1 MNTER
6 ARQILTH
13 SITNLEKRKGGIT
26 RGDLEAEIINHAC
39 LAILKNQNEKTDNG
53 NSIKDILLGALN
65 STQENES
72 IAHSFINAAKE
83 LLPEYIS
90 DEEAEV
96 VMTGIEQ
103 NLNWDGIYNFLVD
116 YFRENH
122 GIHIDVN
129 ESIPLIFFSERQET
143 YENGVLL
150 AQSEREITIFINF
163 DKGHRYLL
171 VKIDPDLPRQKGILT
186 SREEKTLI
194 YRSLNKHYNFT
205 VIYDEYDE
213 VKEFIFEDIDRQ
225 NKTHYSE

>member
-1 MNTER
+1 MDIDK

-13 SITNLEKRKGGIT
+13 SITNLEKRKGAIT
-26 RGDLEAEIINHAC
+26 QGDLEAEIINHAC
-39 LAILKNQNEKTDNG
+39 LAILKNQNEKLDSG

-72 IAHSFINAAKE
+72 IAHSFIDAAKE

-90 DEEAEV
+90 DEEIEM

-103 NLNWDGIYNFLVD
+103 NLQWDGIWNFLVD

-122 GIHIDVN
+122 DIQIDYA

-143 YENGVLL
+143 FEDGILQATSEKGV
-150 AQSEREITIFINF
+150 TIFLNF
-163 DKGHRYLL
+163 NEGHRYLL
-171 VKIDPDLPRQKGILT
+171 VKIDPDLPRQKGVLT
-186 SREEKTLI
+186 SREENSFNYK
-194 YRSLNKHYNFT
+194 SLNKHYSFT

-213 VKEFIFEDIDRQ
+213 VAEFIFEDIGRQ
-225 NKTHYSE
+225 TEIHYYE